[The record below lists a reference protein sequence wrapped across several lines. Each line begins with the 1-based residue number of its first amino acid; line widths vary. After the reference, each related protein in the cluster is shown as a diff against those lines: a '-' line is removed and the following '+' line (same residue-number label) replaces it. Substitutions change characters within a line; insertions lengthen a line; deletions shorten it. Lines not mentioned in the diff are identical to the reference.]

1 MGSTPMFPLGSVLV
15 PGMPLPLHVFEDRY
29 RALAMH
35 CLEHEAP
42 FGVAL
47 IERGQ
52 EVGGGDTR
60 FGIGCLARIVDAHRF
75 EDGRF
80 ALVAVGTERIK
91 ITEWLDDDPYPL
103 AVTEAWPDEPGEP
116 DADDVEAV
124 RNTLR
129 RSLAL
134 AAEIGLAAAPATSD
148 LSDDPEVLGW
158 QVTSGS
164 PLPSIDRLRLLA
176 APSLG
181 DRFRLGRRYLA
192 EAIEGLELQLA
203 AGRGDDDEWSL
214 PE

>member
-1 MGSTPMFPLGSVLV
+1 MFPLGSVLV
-15 PGMPLPLHVFEDRY
+15 PGMPLPLHVFEERY

-35 CLEHEAP
+35 CLEHQAP

-47 IERGQ
+47 IERGH

-60 FGIGCLARIVDAHRF
+60 FGIGTLARIVDAHRF
-75 EDGRF
+75 DDGRF

-103 AVTEAWPDEPGEP
+103 AVTETWPDDPGDP

-124 RNTLR
+124 RSTLR

-134 AAEIGLAAAPATSD
+134 AAEVGLAAAPATSD

-158 QVTSGS
+158 QVTSGA
-164 PLPSIDRLRLLA
+164 PLASIDRLRLLA
-176 APSLG
+176 APTLG
-181 DRFRLGRRYLA
+181 DRFRLARAQLA
-192 EAIEGLELQLA
+192 EAIESLEFQLA
-203 AGRGDDDEWSL
+203 AGPGDDDQWTV
-214 PE
+214 PD